1 MPLTNDQ
8 AELSRT
14 ERMKKLL
21 TAQFSPNLVSLVDE
35 SARHQGHAGAQPGGE
50 THYALKL
57 VSSAFEGKSRLERQ
71 RLVYHALG
79 EEFDTGLHALS
90 LDLKT
95 PAEAETT
102 A

>member
-1 MPLTNDQ
+1 LTNAKTD
-8 AELSRT
+8 LSRT

-21 TAQFSPNLVSLVDE
+21 VEQFAPESVGLVDE
-35 SARHQGHAGAQPGGE
+35 SHRHEGHAGAQPGGE

-95 PAEAETT
+95 PAEAKS
-102 A
+102 AS